1 MSAQQ
6 AFLTACAEGD
16 LTQVQQ
22 LLPQLESVDVKT
34 EQGWTGLTM
43 ACHGEHQ
50 ELAKWLIAQGAD
62 VNATNSKGTTVFMY
76 AKTPVVN
83 SGDFAFL
90 NYLIEQGA
98 DPHAK
103 DCFGKTAL
111 DYVEEKHPGNPLIG
125 YLSNLK

>member
-16 LTQVQQ
+16 LEQAQQ
-22 LLPQLESVDVKT
+22 LFPQVESVDVKT

-50 ELAKWLIAQGAD
+50 ELAKWLISQGAD
-62 VNATNSKGTTVFMY
+62 VNATNPKGTTVFMY

-90 NYLIEQGA
+90 DYLIGQGA

-103 DCFGKTAL
+103 DCFDKTAL
-111 DYVEEKHPGNPLIG
+111 DYVAEKHPGNPLID